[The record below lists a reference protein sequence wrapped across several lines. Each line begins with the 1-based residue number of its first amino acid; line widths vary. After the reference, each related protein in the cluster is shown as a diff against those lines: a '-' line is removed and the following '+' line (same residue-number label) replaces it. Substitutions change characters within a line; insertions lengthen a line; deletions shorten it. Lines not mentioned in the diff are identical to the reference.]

1 MAKIHLSLA
10 EQPDLLDIARAYR
23 TGGGEFWVAT
33 EDGQLVGT
41 IGPLV
46 KENGCGV
53 LKKFFVRQSC
63 RGQGVGSALYRE
75 LLAYARRSEI
85 RHLILDT
92 PSVAAAA
99 RRFYV
104 TAGFRRVRAEELP
117 VVYTYPDRNS
127 ILYRL
132 EL

>member
-1 MAKIHLSLA
+1 M
-10 EQPDLLDIARAYR
+10 
-23 TGGGEFWVAT
+23 AT

-41 IGPLV
+41 IGLLV

-104 TAGFRRVRAEELP
+104 TAGFRRVRTEELP

-127 ILYRL
+127 ILSRL